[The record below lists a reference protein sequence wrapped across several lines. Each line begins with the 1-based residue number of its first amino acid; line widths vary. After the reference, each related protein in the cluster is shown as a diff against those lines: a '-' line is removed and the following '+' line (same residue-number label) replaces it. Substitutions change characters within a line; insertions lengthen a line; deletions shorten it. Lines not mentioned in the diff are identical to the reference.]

1 MAMGE
6 LLVAASIKFVF
17 EKLATLASSEL
28 SNFAR
33 GFGRERRIR
42 TLLTKWSKTLEEIEA
57 VLVDA
62 DEKRVTERGIKIWL
76 EDLQDMAYDV
86 DDILDEFSTEAL
98 RPKSMIT
105 TKVRALIPTNII
117 NSKIFWNV
125 ELCSACKRWVVVVM
139 QGHLLKLGKDHPPHV

>member
-6 LLVAASIKFVF
+6 LLVAASIKFLF

-33 GFGRERRIR
+33 GFGGERRIR

-105 TKVRALIPTNII
+105 TKI
-117 NSKIFWNV
+117 
-125 ELCSACKRWVVVVM
+125 
-139 QGHLLKLGKDHPPHV
+139 

>member
-6 LLVAASIKFVF
+6 LLVAASIKFLF

-33 GFGRERRIR
+33 GFGGERRIR

-76 EDLQDMAYDV
+76 EDLQDLAYDV

-105 TKVRALIPTNII
+105 TKSLPKRGRQRCQKGKGRYWRFISHIPRVDIDD
-117 NSKIFWNV
+117 KFIFDPS
-125 ELCSACKRWVVVVM
+125 C
-139 QGHLLKLGKDHPPHV
+139 